1 MTFFATFSGGNRIM
15 AKIEISN
22 PIVPIELN
30 FINKYLPQANPTHVM
45 VYIYALGLCY
55 SNKPSD
61 NASIADALDILESDV
76 IKAWKYWVKTGLI
89 SLGEDG
95 TVTFLSTH
103 SAPVAKKEPPKAAPK
118 AEQKV
123 ESTPASAHRDI
134 SMHEITAK
142 MDSDKSLSDTLKM
155 AQLIWGKPL
164 TQSEIK
170 ALYSFLEW
178 YSFSY
183 EVLLM
188 LIEYCAADDKT
199 KNIKYMEAVAE
210 AWANDGITTVGM
222 AEKVIKRKEKERSM
236 LKRCCHIFGLGRA
249 FSEKEV
255 EYISEWTNTLG
266 MSEAMIKEAYART
279 TLNTGKLSF
288 QYMNK
293 ILLSWA
299 KDGIKTMAALKEADN
314 ARKSAKPA
322 SPRDASADPHYDFDD
337 IERLALERRMKKN

>member
-1 MTFFATFSGGNRIM
+1 M

-61 NASIADALDILESDV
+61 NASIAEALDILESDV

-103 SAPVAKKEPPKAAPK
+103 VDPAPPKSESK
-118 AEQKV
+118 AVPKV
-123 ESTPASAHRDI
+123 EPKLEQLPENVRRDI
-134 SMHEITAK
+134 SMHEITKK
-142 MDSDKSLSDTLKM
+142 MELDKSLSDTLKM

-188 LIEYCAADDKT
+188 LIEYCAADEKT
-199 KNIKYMEAVAE
+199 KNIKYMEAVAD
-210 AWANDGITTVGM
+210 AWANDGITTVTM

-236 LKRCCHIFGLGRA
+236 LKKCAQIFGLGRA
-249 FSEKEV
+249 FSEREA

-293 ILLSWA
+293 ILISWS
-299 KDGIKTMAALKEADN
+299 KDGIKTVSALKEADN
-314 ARKSAKPA
+314 SRKSAA
-322 SPRDASADPHYDFDD
+322 SPAKQKDPHYDFDD
-337 IERLALERRMKKN
+337 IERLALEKRMKKN

>member
-1 MTFFATFSGGNRIM
+1 M

-61 NASIADALDILESDV
+61 NASIAEALDILESDV

-89 SLGEDG
+89 ALGEDG

-103 SAPVAKKEPPKAAPK
+103 CEPVGEKDSPKPQAKETPKT
-118 AEQKV
+118 EQ
-123 ESTPASAHRDI
+123 PATTRRDI
-134 SMHEITAK
+134 SMREITAK
-142 MDSDKSLSDTLKM
+142 MEIDKSLSDTLKM

-188 LIEYCAADDKT
+188 LIEYCAAEEKT
-199 KNIKYMEAVAE
+199 KNIKYMEAVAD
-210 AWANDGITTVGM
+210 AWANDGITTVTM

-236 LKRCCHIFGLGRA
+236 LKKCSQIFGLGRA
-249 FSEKEV
+249 FSEREV
-255 EYISEWTNTLG
+255 EYISDWTNNLG

-293 ILLSWA
+293 ILISWA
-299 KDGIKTMAALKEADN
+299 KDGIKTVAALKEADS
-314 ARKSAKPA
+314 ARKGAKP
-322 SPRDASADPHYDFDD
+322 SATQQDPHYDFDD

>member
-1 MTFFATFSGGNRIM
+1 M
-15 AKIEISN
+15 AKIEIAN

-30 FINKYLPQANPTHVM
+30 FINTYLPQANPTHVM

-55 SNKPSD
+55 SGKPSD
-61 NASIADALDILESDV
+61 NASIAESLDILESDV

-103 SAPVAKKEPPKAAPK
+103 TPRDESPSPAIVAPLAEK
-118 AEQKV
+118 AEEKKIEPV
-123 ESTPASAHRDI
+123 RRDV
-134 SMHEITAK
+134 SMDEITAK
-142 MDSDKSLSDTLKM
+142 MNMDKRFSDTLKM
-155 AQLIWGKPL
+155 AQLIWQKPL

-170 ALYSFLEW
+170 ALYSFLDW

-188 LIEYCAADDKT
+188 LLEYCAADEKT

-210 AWANDGITTVGM
+210 NWANDGITTVKM
-222 AEKVIKRKEKERSM
+222 AEKIIKKKEKERIM
-236 LKRCCHIFGLGRA
+236 VKKCAQMFGISRA
-249 FSEKEV
+249 FSDREIQ
-255 EYISEWTNTLG
+255 YISEWTNTMG

-279 TLNTGKLSF
+279 TINTGKLSF

-293 ILLSWA
+293 ILSTWA
-299 KDGIKTMAALKEADN
+299 KDGIKSLAALKEAESS
-314 ARKSAKPA
+314 RKGSVQSSAKG
-322 SPRDASADPHYDFDD
+322 SSAYNFDD
-337 IERLALERRMKKN
+337 IERLELERRMKKNNKED

>member
-1 MTFFATFSGGNRIM
+1 M
-15 AKIEISN
+15 AKIEIAN

-30 FINKYLPQANPTHVM
+30 FINKFLPQANPTHVM

-61 NASIADALDILESDV
+61 NASIAEALDILESDV

-95 TVTFLSTH
+95 TVTFLSTNITIG
-103 SAPVAKKEPPKAAPK
+103 SAPSDEKKEHAKAA
-118 AEQKV
+118 V
-123 ESTPASAHRDI
+123 STAPEAPAAARRDVPM
-134 SMHEITAK
+134 SEITAK
-142 MDSDKSLSDTLKM
+142 MEQDKALSDTLKM

-170 ALYSFLEW
+170 AIYSFLEW
-178 YSFSY
+178 YSFSN

-188 LIEYCAADDKT
+188 LLEYCAAEEKT

-210 AWANDGITTVGM
+210 GWANDGITTVKL
-222 AEKVIKRKEKERSM
+222 AEKKIKAKEKEIIM
-236 LKRCCHIFGLGRA
+236 LKKCNAIFGLGRA
-249 FSEKEV
+249 FSDKEIQ
-255 EYISEWTNTLG
+255 YISDWVNNMN

-293 ILLSWA
+293 ILATWN
-299 KDGIKTMAALKEADN
+299 KEGIKTLAALKEADASHTKAVRPN
-314 ARKSAKPA
+314 QATARSN
-322 SPRDASADPHYDFDD
+322 YNFDD
-337 IERLALERRMKKN
+337 IEMLELQRRMKNNDNQ

>member
-1 MTFFATFSGGNRIM
+1 M
-15 AKIEISN
+15 AKIEIAN

-55 SNKPSD
+55 SNTPSD

-103 SAPVAKKEPPKAAPK
+103 SEPAVEEKKADEPTRSVPSKTP
-118 AEQKV
+118 KV
-123 ESTPASAHRDI
+123 EKIAPPVRRDI
-134 SMHEITAK
+134 SMDEITAK
-142 MDSDKSLSDTLKM
+142 MGMDKTFSDTLKM
-155 AQLIWGKPL
+155 AQLIWQKPL

-188 LIEYCAADDKT
+188 LLEYCAAEEKT

-210 AWANDGITTVGM
+210 SWANDGITTVKM
-222 AEKVIKRKEKERSM
+222 AEKVLRKKEKERSM
-236 LKRCCHIFGLGRA
+236 LKKCSQMFSLGRA

-255 EYISEWTNTLG
+255 QYISDWANNMG

-279 TLNTGKLSF
+279 TINTGKLSF

-293 ILLSWA
+293 ILSSWD
-299 KDGIKTMAALKEADN
+299 KEGIKTLAALKESES
-314 ARKSAKPA
+314 ARKVSQKPQPKT
-322 SPRDASADPHYDFDD
+322 SSNYDFDE
-337 IERLALERRMKKN
+337 IERLELERRLKKNQ

>member
-1 MTFFATFSGGNRIM
+1 M

-61 NASIADALDILESDV
+61 NASIAEALDILESDV

-103 SAPVAKKEPPKAAPK
+103 VEKSEKQSSQKVSHKSESKAAEEV
-118 AEQKV
+118 A
-123 ESTPASAHRDI
+123 STRRDI
-134 SMHEITAK
+134 PMREITTK
-142 MDSDKSLSDTLKM
+142 MELDKSLSDTLKM

-188 LIEYCAADDKT
+188 LIEYCAADEKT

-210 AWANDGITTVGM
+210 AWANDGITTVTM

-236 LKRCCHIFGLGRA
+236 LKKCSQIFGLGRA
-249 FSEKEV
+249 FSEREA
-255 EYISEWTNTLG
+255 EYISEWTNTLS

-293 ILLSWA
+293 ILLSWS
-299 KDGIKTMAALKEADN
+299 KDGIKTIAALKEADN
-314 ARKSAKPA
+314 ARKGIKAQKPEEKQPD
-322 SPRDASADPHYDFDD
+322 SHYDFDD
-337 IERLALERRMKKN
+337 IERLALERRMNKN

>member
-1 MTFFATFSGGNRIM
+1 M
-15 AKIEISN
+15 AKIEIAN

-55 SNKPSD
+55 SGKPSD

-89 SLGEDG
+89 SVGEDG

-103 SAPVAKKEPPKAAPK
+103 VEQVQEEKPKVQPKPIPVEPAP
-118 AEQKV
+118 
-123 ESTPASAHRDI
+123 TLRRDI
-134 SMHEITAK
+134 PMTEITTK
-142 MDSDKSLSDTLKM
+142 MDLNKSLSDTFKM

-164 TQSEIK
+164 TQLEIK
-170 ALYSFLEW
+170 TLYSFLEW
-178 YSFSY
+178 YSFSN

-188 LIEYCAADDKT
+188 LLEYCAADEKT
-199 KNIKYMEAVAE
+199 KNIKYMESVAE
-210 AWANDGITTVGM
+210 GWANDGITTVKM

-236 LKRCCHIFGLGRA
+236 LKKCAQIFGLGRA
-249 FSEKEV
+249 FSDREV
-255 EYISEWTNTLG
+255 QYISDWTNNLN

-293 ILLSWA
+293 ILMSWS
-299 KDGIKTMAALKEADN
+299 KDGIKTISALKDSEGSRKAATQTQNADS
-314 ARKSAKPA
+314 R
-322 SPRDASADPHYDFDD
+322 YDFED
-337 IERLALERRMKKN
+337 IERLAFERRLKKNNQ

>member
-1 MTFFATFSGGNRIM
+1 M
-15 AKIEISN
+15 AKIEIAN

-30 FINKYLPQANPTHVM
+30 FINTYLPQANPTHVM

-55 SNKPSD
+55 SGKPSD
-61 NASIADALDILESDV
+61 NAAIAEALDILESDV

-103 SAPVAKKEPPKAAPK
+103 RNEDCPSEETTKAENGEQSAPK
-118 AEQKV
+118 AVKEDKL
-123 ESTPASAHRDI
+123 PAPARRDI
-134 SMHEITAK
+134 SMDEITAK
-142 MDSDKSLSDTLKM
+142 MNMDKRFSDTLKM
-155 AQLIWGKPL
+155 AQLIWQKPL

-170 ALYSFLEW
+170 ALYSFIDW

-188 LIEYCAADDKT
+188 LLEYCAADEKT

-210 AWANDGITTVGM
+210 NWANDGITTVKM
-222 AEKVIKRKEKERSM
+222 AEKIIKKKEKERSM
-236 LKRCCHIFGLGRA
+236 VKKCAQMFGLGRA
-249 FSEKEV
+249 FSDKEV
-255 EYISEWTNTLG
+255 QYISDWTNNMG

-293 ILLSWA
+293 ILSSWN
-299 KDGIKTMAALKEADN
+299 KEGIKSLAALKEAESN
-314 ARKSAKPA
+314 RKPVKPQNQGKTSSSA
-322 SPRDASADPHYDFDD
+322 YNFED
-337 IERLALERRMKKN
+337 IERLELERRMKKNSKED

>member
-1 MTFFATFSGGNRIM
+1 M

-61 NASIADALDILESDV
+61 NASIAEALDILESDV

-89 SLGEDG
+89 ALGEDG

-103 SAPVAKKEPPKAAPK
+103 GEPEGEKVAPK
-118 AEQKV
+118 VQTKEAPKTEQ
-123 ESTPASAHRDI
+123 PAKPHRDI
-134 SMHEITAK
+134 PMREVTVK
-142 MDSDKSLSDTLKM
+142 METEKSFSDMIRM

-164 TQSEIK
+164 IQSDIK
-170 ALYSFLEW
+170 ALYSFCEW

-188 LIEYCAADDKT
+188 LIEYCAAEEKT
-199 KNIKYMEAVAE
+199 RNIKYMEAVAE
-210 AWANDGITTVGM
+210 SWANDGITTVTL

-236 LKRCCHIFGLGRA
+236 LKKCSQIFGLGRA
-249 FSEKEV
+249 FSEREV
-255 EYISEWTNTLG
+255 EYISEWTNSLG

-293 ILLSWA
+293 ILVSWS
-299 KDGIKTMAALKEADN
+299 KDGIKTIAALKEADS
-314 ARKSAKPA
+314 ARKGTEKVQPKKSGN
-322 SPRDASADPHYDFDD
+322 YDFDE
-337 IERLALERRMKKN
+337 IERLSMERLFKDN

>member
-1 MTFFATFSGGNRIM
+1 M
-15 AKIEISN
+15 AKIEIAN
-22 PIVPIELN
+22 PIVPLELD

-55 SNKPSD
+55 SNKASD
-61 NASIADALDILESDV
+61 NASIAQALDILESDV

-103 SAPVAKKEPPKAAPK
+103 NEPVKKEKPKTVPTAATYEV
-118 AEQKV
+118 A
-123 ESTPASAHRDI
+123 TANNARRDI
-134 SMHEITAK
+134 PMTEITAK
-142 MDSDKSLSDTLKM
+142 MELDKSLSDTLKM

-178 YSFSY
+178 YSFSN

-188 LIEYCAADDKT
+188 LLEYCAADEKT
-199 KNIKYMEAVAE
+199 KNIKYMESVAE
-210 AWANDGITTVGM
+210 AWANDGITTVKM
-222 AEKVIKRKEKERSM
+222 AEKVIRRKEKERSM
-236 LKRCCHIFGLGRA
+236 LKKCSQIFGLGRA
-249 FSEKEV
+249 FSDKEIQ
-255 EYISEWTNTLG
+255 YISDWTNNLG

-293 ILLSWA
+293 ILISWE
-299 KDGIKTMAALKEADN
+299 KDGIKTIAALKESEN
-314 ARKSAKPA
+314 MRKGAKP
-322 SPRDASADPHYDFDD
+322 SVKTNGNYNFDD
-337 IERLALERRMKKN
+337 IERMELERRMKKNEKED

>member
-1 MTFFATFSGGNRIM
+1 M
-15 AKIEISN
+15 AKIEIAN

-55 SNKPSD
+55 SGKPSD

-89 SLGEDG
+89 SVGEDG

-103 SAPVAKKEPPKAAPK
+103 VEQVQEEKPKVQPKPIPVEPAP
-118 AEQKV
+118 
-123 ESTPASAHRDI
+123 TLRRDI
-134 SMHEITAK
+134 PMTEITTK
-142 MDSDKSLSDTLKM
+142 MDLNKSLSDTFKM

-164 TQSEIK
+164 TQLEIK
-170 ALYSFLEW
+170 TLYSFLEW
-178 YSFSY
+178 YSFSN

-188 LIEYCAADDKT
+188 LLEYCAADEKT
-199 KNIKYMEAVAE
+199 KNIKYMESVAE
-210 AWANDGITTVGM
+210 GWANDGITTVKM

-236 LKRCCHIFGLGRA
+236 LKKCAQIFGLGRA
-249 FSEKEV
+249 FSDREV
-255 EYISEWTNTLG
+255 QYISDWTNNLN

-293 ILLSWA
+293 ILMSWS
-299 KDGIKTMAALKEADN
+299 KDGIKTISALKDAEGS
-314 ARKSAKPA
+314 RKAATQTQNTDS
-322 SPRDASADPHYDFDD
+322 RYDFED
-337 IERLALERRMKKN
+337 IERLAFERRLKKNNQ

>member
-1 MTFFATFSGGNRIM
+1 M
-15 AKIEISN
+15 AKIEIAN

-30 FINKYLPQANPTHVM
+30 FINKYLPEAHPTHVM

-61 NASIADALDILESDV
+61 NASIAEALDILESDV

-89 SLGEDG
+89 SLSNDG

-103 SAPVAKKEPPKAAPK
+103 GEPAAEANEKEPPKHAPK
-118 AEQKV
+118 AEPKADAP
-123 ESTPASAHRDI
+123 TPRRDVT
-134 SMHEITAK
+134 MHEITAK
-142 MDSDKSLSDTLKM
+142 MELDKSLSDTLKM

-188 LIEYCAADDKT
+188 LIEYCAADEKT
-199 KNIKYMEAVAE
+199 KNIKYMEAVAD
-210 AWANDGITTVGM
+210 AWATDGITTVTM
-222 AEKVIKRKEKERSM
+222 AEKVIKKKEKERNM
-236 LKRCCHIFGLGRA
+236 LKRCSVIFGLGRA
-249 FSEKEV
+249 FSEREV
-255 EYISEWTNTLG
+255 EYISDWTNTLG

-293 ILLSWA
+293 ILTSWA
-299 KDGIKTMAALKEADN
+299 TDGIKTVAALKEADN
-314 ARKSAKPA
+314 LRKPSKPEKAAKN
-322 SPRDASADPHYDFDD
+322 SSNYDFED
-337 IERLALERRMKKN
+337 IERIALERRMKNV